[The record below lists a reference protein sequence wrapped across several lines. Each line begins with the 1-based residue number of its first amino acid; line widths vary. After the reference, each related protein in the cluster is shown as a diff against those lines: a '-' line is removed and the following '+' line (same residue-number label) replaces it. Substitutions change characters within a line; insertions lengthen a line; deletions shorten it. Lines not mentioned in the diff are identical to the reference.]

1 MTNSY
6 LFGLPGSSAVKNLPA
21 VQEMR
26 VQSLDVEGPVIPENP
41 MPGESHAQ
49 RSMVGLYSPWVHK
62 RFSHNLVTKQQQLS
76 VWYY

>member
-21 VQEMR
+21 MQEMR
-26 VQSLDVEGPVIPENP
+26 VPSLDLEGPLIPENP

-49 RSMVGLYSPWVHK
+49 RSMGGLCSPWVHK